1 MMGHLIFFVL
11 YLAYAWFYLISRF
24 RSVYI
29 EVYEDMPEQQS
40 DWMFLVPVMPELLIL
55 SWKLI
60 DWLDPD

>member
-1 MMGHLIFFVL
+1 MDNPFVFVL
-11 YLAYAWFYLISRF
+11 YFAYGWFYLISRF